1 MNEAFIKDCLSDL
14 WTIHLTLIGIDL
26 SVMTLLYSFILS
38 KKDELKLTT
47 EKIKLGNTDPL
58 CKRKQKFAIN
68 YINRMHRI
76 NVRCFYMFF
85 ALSILTIGSWLG
97 WRILQSNVCKW
108 DFMIISISTVLVI
121 IYILYLLF
129 TIVRQYKNDIKI

>member
-68 YINRMHRI
+68 YIKRMHCI
-76 NVRCFYMFF
+76 NVRCFYLFF

-108 DFMIISISTVLVI
+108 DFIVVGISTFIV
-121 IYILYLLF
+121 ILYTFYLF
-129 TIVRQYKNDIKI
+129 VSIIKQYRNDMKV